1 MNSLHALTICILV
14 AFAIY
19 SAQAIVAASR
29 DRLQAMRNY
38 YPVKPAAA
46 IVSKYSET
54 GELFTSWRKTDR
66 APRDLVALAMRS
78 EKAQKWIQ

>member
-1 MNSLHALTICILV
+1 MNTIHALTICILIV
-14 AFAIY
+14 FAMY
-19 SAQAIVAASR
+19 SAQALISASR

-54 GELFTSWRKTDR
+54 GELFTPWRKTDR